1 MTFRCRPSLL
11 FAPLFILCC
20 CSPVLAAQRV
30 VMVEELTSQTCGPC
44 YESNPSINAT
54 IDSYGDQV
62 VSVRW
67 HVYWPTPGDDWFY
80 LINSAVVQNRVGTV
94 YAAPAH
100 AAPSL
105 YIDGGPVTL
114 DGTNE
119 RQQIDTR
126 LLIPSPISISG
137 TAVTRASTVGVSVD
151 VNVEIPTMALPGST
165 NRIFVALIEKHVHSG
180 ATYTGTI
187 TAGSPIVTDLSGTK
201 YLLKGSIVCGVSGLP
216 TCPQPQ
222 SSAPA
227 RIMTIDSPT
236 QITLTK
242 NADQSGTRTLNF
254 MSYNWETLHH
264 DVFRTINNNDTPTA
278 TGDPIDLSALGAQHF
293 DFSLPYGPQPYPADW
308 DPEEFAVVVWVQN
321 IGAAGNGTEIYQA
334 AELTPTIVLGVE
346 PQPSSLSL
354 LGLNWP
360 NPFTRGTLIPF
371 SIERAGNVDLAVYD
385 VSGRLVSRLVR
396 GERAPGSY
404 TARWDGRDILGNRA
418 SNGIYCYRLRTGGV
432 DVTRR
437 MVLMH

>member
-1 MTFRCRPSLL
+1 
-11 FAPLFILCC
+11 
-20 CSPVLAAQRV
+20 
-30 VMVEELTSQTCGPC
+30 
-44 YESNPSINAT
+44 
-54 IDSYGDQV
+54 
-62 VSVRW
+62 
-67 HVYWPTPGDDWFY
+67 
-80 LINSAVVQNRVGTV
+80 
-94 YAAPAH
+94 
-100 AAPSL
+100 
-105 YIDGGPVTL
+105 
-114 DGTNE
+114 
-119 RQQIDTR
+119 
-126 LLIPSPISISG
+126 
-137 TAVTRASTVGVSVD
+137 
-151 VNVEIPTMALPGST
+151 
-165 NRIFVALIEKHVHSG
+165 
-180 ATYTGTI
+180 
-187 TAGSPIVTDLSGTK
+187 
-201 YLLKGSIVCGVSGLP
+201 
-216 TCPQPQ
+216 
-222 SSAPA
+222 
-227 RIMTIDSPT
+227 MTIDSPT

-242 NADQSGTRTLNF
+242 NADQSGTRTLDF

-308 DPEEFAVVVWVQN
+308 DREEFAVVVWVQN

-334 AELTPTIVLGVE
+334 AELTPTIVLGVD